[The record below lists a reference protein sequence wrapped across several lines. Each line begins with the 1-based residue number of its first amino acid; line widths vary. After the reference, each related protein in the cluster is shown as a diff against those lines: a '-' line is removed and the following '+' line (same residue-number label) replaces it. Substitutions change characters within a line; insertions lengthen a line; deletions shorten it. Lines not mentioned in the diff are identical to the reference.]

1 MPDSTS
7 DTIVSLHAF
16 LEKYSRLFI
25 LAMIVCFMAFTKT
38 EEFWTWSNIQTV
50 VFQQAPFMI
59 LMSFG
64 MTLAIITKGID
75 KSMGSVLV
83 FSSIL
88 CANFIKADQ
97 FALGIAIALGIGA
110 ACGLASGILITRV
123 GVAPFIAT
131 YGVEWV
137 TLGLAFV
144 YTGGVYIYD
153 FPPEFRNMGIGTTM
167 GVPNLAIITLVIF
180 LILHFIMRK
189 TIFGRRVYMA
199 GNNFNATTLSG
210 IDAKNTVTI
219 VYVINGVLAAITG
232 LLYMARLNAAD
243 PGISATFTLDSIAA
257 SLIGGT
263 SFGGGKGSVASTI
276 IGALIIVFI
285 RNGMNIWGVHT
296 TWQQT
301 AVGFV
306 IIFSIFLESGT
317 QKISTIVA
325 RQAAAISQRL
335 TRRFTKSIKK

>member
-1 MPDSTS
+1 MS
-7 DTIVSLHAF
+7 
-16 LEKYSRLFI
+16 
-25 LAMIVCFMAFTKT
+25 
-38 EEFWTWSNIQTV
+38 V
-50 VFQQAPFMI
+50 VAFQQAPFMI

-83 FSSIL
+83 LSSVL
-88 CANFIKADQ
+88 CANFIKDGQ
-97 FALGIAIALGIGA
+97 FALGIFLALAIGLL
-110 ACGLASGILITRV
+110 CGLASGLLITRI

-137 TLGLAFV
+137 AIGMAFV

-153 FPPEFRNMGIGTTM
+153 FPMEFRELVIGKSFGI
-167 GVPNLAIITLVIF
+167 PNVALITLIIF
-180 LILHFIMRK
+180 AALHFLMRK

-199 GNNFNATTLSG
+199 GNNFNATALSG
-210 IDAKNTVTI
+210 INAKNVVTI
-219 VYVINGVLAAITG
+219 VYVVNGLLSAITG
-232 LLYMARLNAAD
+232 ILYMARLNAAD
-243 PGISATFTLDSIAA
+243 PGISTTFTLDSIAA

-285 RNGMNIWGVHT
+285 RNGMNIWGIHT

-301 AVGFV
+301 AVGFI
-306 IIFSIFLESGT
+306 IIFSIFLEYAT
-317 QKISTIVA
+317 QKM
-325 RQAAAISQRL
+325 AALAGGGQ
-335 TRRFTKSIKK
+335 KSRE